1 MDKRNQTED
10 KVLKRA
16 AKCFADELLRYFNIT
31 GTVSGIAP
39 TESIHLELHRMYE
52 DFNLIMDDGSWI
64 HFEFQSSDGGVA
76 DLRRFRTY
84 EAVTSQQYGVPVTT
98 YVLYSGQ
105 IRQPKTELTE
115 GLNTYRIHPILMS
128 DRDAN
133 DLFENLQRKKDCGEP
148 LTKEDLVPL
157 TLSLL
162 MGGTMPMEDRVTQ
175 TFRYLQEEPLEKED
189 QRNLEA
195 LTYALA
201 TKFLDQNAMK
211 KLEGMIKM
219 TELGQMLYND
229 GLADGIRQG
238 LSQGIS
244 QGILSIARNLLGSV
258 SDEFIIE
265 KTGITPEQLQE
276 LKEEKE
282 SEKPTDNIT

>member
-1 MDKRNQTED
+1 MDKRNQ
-10 KVLKRA
+10 
-16 AKCFADELLRYFNIT
+16 
-31 GTVSGIAP
+31 
-39 TESIHLELHRMYE
+39 
-52 DFNLIMDDGSWI
+52 
-64 HFEFQSSDGGVA
+64 
-76 DLRRFRTY
+76 
-84 EAVTSQQYGVPVTT
+84 
-98 YVLYSGQ
+98 
-105 IRQPKTELTE
+105 TELTE

-162 MGGTMPMEDRVTQ
+162 MGGAMPMEDRVTQ

-201 TKFLDQNAMK
+201 TKFLDQSAMK

-229 GLADGIRQG
+229 GLADGIRRG
-238 LSQGIS
+238 LSQGIF
-244 QGILSIARNLLGSV
+244 SIARNLLGSV

-276 LKEEKE
+276 LKEEKAKDKNVTDE
-282 SEKPTDNIT
+282 CFKP

>member
-1 MDKRNQTED
+1 
-10 KVLKRA
+10 
-16 AKCFADELLRYFNIT
+16 
-31 GTVSGIAP
+31 
-39 TESIHLELHRMYE
+39 
-52 DFNLIMDDGSWI
+52 
-64 HFEFQSSDGGVA
+64 
-76 DLRRFRTY
+76 
-84 EAVTSQQYGVPVTT
+84 
-98 YVLYSGQ
+98 
-105 IRQPKTELTE
+105 
-115 GLNTYRIHPILMS
+115 
-128 DRDAN
+128 
-133 DLFENLQRKKDCGEP
+133 
-148 LTKEDLVPL
+148 
-157 TLSLL
+157 
-162 MGGTMPMEDRVTQ
+162 MEDRVTQ

-201 TKFLDQNAMK
+201 TKFLDQSAMK

-276 LKEEKE
+276 LKEEKA
-282 SEKPTDNIT
+282 SANKVP

>member
-1 MDKRNQTED
+1 MDKRNQ
-10 KVLKRA
+10 
-16 AKCFADELLRYFNIT
+16 
-31 GTVSGIAP
+31 
-39 TESIHLELHRMYE
+39 
-52 DFNLIMDDGSWI
+52 
-64 HFEFQSSDGGVA
+64 
-76 DLRRFRTY
+76 
-84 EAVTSQQYGVPVTT
+84 
-98 YVLYSGQ
+98 
-105 IRQPKTELTE
+105 TELTE

-128 DRDAN
+128 DRNAN

-162 MGGTMPMEDRVTQ
+162 MGGAMPMEDRVTQ

-201 TKFLDQNAMK
+201 TKFLDQSAMK

-229 GLADGIRQG
+229 GLADGIRKVVQNSIG
-238 LSQGIS
+238 VIPDDA
-244 QGILSIARNLLGSV
+244 ILAI
-258 SDEFIIE
+258 
-265 KTGITPEQLQE
+265 TGITPEQLQE
-276 LKEEKE
+276 LKEEKAKDKNVTDE
-282 SEKPTDNIT
+282 CFKP

>member
-1 MDKRNQTED
+1 MLHFPLSAPLFFAIV
-10 KVLKRA
+10 KVN
-16 AKCFADELLRYFNIT
+16 ELLRYFNIT

-52 DFNLIMDDGSWI
+52 DFNLS
-64 HFEFQSSDGGVA
+64 
-76 DLRRFRTY
+76 
-84 EAVTSQQYGVPVTT
+84 
-98 YVLYSGQ
+98 
-105 IRQPKTELTE
+105 
-115 GLNTYRIHPILMS
+115 IHPILMS

-162 MGGTMPMEDRVTQ
+162 MGGAMPMEDRVIQ

-201 TKFLDQNAMK
+201 TKFLDQSAMK

-229 GLADGIRQG
+229 GLADGIAQ
-238 LSQGIS
+238 S
-244 QGILSIARNLLGSV
+244 ILSIARNLLGSV

-276 LKEEKE
+276 LKEEKA
-282 SEKPTDNIT
+282 SADKVP

>member
-1 MDKRNQTED
+1 MLHFPLSVPLFFAIV
-10 KVLKRA
+10 KV
-16 AKCFADELLRYFNIT
+16 DELLRYFNIT

-52 DFNLIMDDGSWI
+52 DFNLIMGDGSWI

-128 DRDAN
+128 NQDAN

-157 TLSLL
+157 ALSLL
-162 MGGTMPMEDRVTQ
+162 MGGAMPMEDRVTQ

-201 TKFLDQNAMK
+201 TKFLDQSAMK

-276 LKEEKE
+276 LKEEKA
-282 SEKPTDNIT
+282 SADKVP

>member
-1 MDKRNQTED
+1 MDKRNQ
-10 KVLKRA
+10 
-16 AKCFADELLRYFNIT
+16 
-31 GTVSGIAP
+31 
-39 TESIHLELHRMYE
+39 
-52 DFNLIMDDGSWI
+52 
-64 HFEFQSSDGGVA
+64 
-76 DLRRFRTY
+76 
-84 EAVTSQQYGVPVTT
+84 
-98 YVLYSGQ
+98 
-105 IRQPKTELTE
+105 TELTE

-128 DRDAN
+128 DRNAN

-162 MGGTMPMEDRVTQ
+162 MGGAIPMEDRVTQ
-175 TFRYLQEEPLEKED
+175 TFRYLQEESLEKED

-201 TKFLDQNAMK
+201 TKFLDQSAMK

>member
-1 MDKRNQTED
+1 M
-10 KVLKRA
+10 
-16 AKCFADELLRYFNIT
+16 
-31 GTVSGIAP
+31 
-39 TESIHLELHRMYE
+39 
-52 DFNLIMDDGSWI
+52 
-64 HFEFQSSDGGVA
+64 
-76 DLRRFRTY
+76 
-84 EAVTSQQYGVPVTT
+84 PVTT

-162 MGGTMPMEDRVTQ
+162 MGGAMPMEDRVTQ

-189 QRNLEA
+189 QQNLEA

-201 TKFLDQNAMK
+201 TKFLDQSAMK

-244 QGILSIARNLLGSV
+244 QGIRQVVQNSIGVIPDDAILA
-258 SDEFIIE
+258 I
-265 KTGITPEQLQE
+265 TGITPEQLQE

-282 SEKPTDNIT
+282 SEKPTDNITYHF

>member
-1 MDKRNQTED
+1 MDKRNQ
-10 KVLKRA
+10 
-16 AKCFADELLRYFNIT
+16 
-31 GTVSGIAP
+31 
-39 TESIHLELHRMYE
+39 
-52 DFNLIMDDGSWI
+52 
-64 HFEFQSSDGGVA
+64 
-76 DLRRFRTY
+76 
-84 EAVTSQQYGVPVTT
+84 
-98 YVLYSGQ
+98 
-105 IRQPKTELTE
+105 TELTE

-133 DLFENLQRKKDCGEP
+133 NLFENLQRKKDCGEP

-162 MGGTMPMEDRVTQ
+162 MGGAMPMEDRVTQ

-201 TKFLDQNAMK
+201 TKFLDQSAMK

-244 QGILSIARNLLGSV
+244 QGIRQVVQNSIGVIPDDAILA
-258 SDEFIIE
+258 I
-265 KTGITPEQLQE
+265 TGITPEQLQE

>member
-1 MDKRNQTED
+1 MDKRNQ
-10 KVLKRA
+10 
-16 AKCFADELLRYFNIT
+16 
-31 GTVSGIAP
+31 
-39 TESIHLELHRMYE
+39 
-52 DFNLIMDDGSWI
+52 
-64 HFEFQSSDGGVA
+64 
-76 DLRRFRTY
+76 
-84 EAVTSQQYGVPVTT
+84 
-98 YVLYSGQ
+98 
-105 IRQPKTELTE
+105 TELTE

-128 DRDAN
+128 DRNAN
-133 DLFENLQRKKDCGEP
+133 DLFENLQRKKDCGES

-162 MGGTMPMEDRVTQ
+162 MGGAMPMEDRVTQ

-189 QRNLEA
+189 QQNLEA

-201 TKFLDQNAMK
+201 TKFLDQSAMK

-238 LSQGIS
+238 IS
-244 QGILSIARNLLGSV
+244 QGIRQVVQNSIGVIPDDAILA
-258 SDEFIIE
+258 I
-265 KTGITPEQLQE
+265 TGITPEQLQE

>member
-1 MDKRNQTED
+1 MLHFPLSAPLFFAIV
-10 KVLKRA
+10 KVN
-16 AKCFADELLRYFNIT
+16 ELLRYFNIT

-52 DFNLIMDDGSWI
+52 DFNLS
-64 HFEFQSSDGGVA
+64 
-76 DLRRFRTY
+76 
-84 EAVTSQQYGVPVTT
+84 
-98 YVLYSGQ
+98 
-105 IRQPKTELTE
+105 
-115 GLNTYRIHPILMS
+115 IHPILMS

-162 MGGTMPMEDRVTQ
+162 MGGAMPMEDRVTQ

-189 QRNLEA
+189 QQNLEA

-201 TKFLDQNAMK
+201 TKFLDQSAMK

-229 GLADGIRQG
+229 GLADGIAQ
-238 LSQGIS
+238 S
-244 QGILSIARNLLGSV
+244 ILSIARNLLGSV

-276 LKEEKE
+276 LKEEKA
-282 SEKPTDNIT
+282 SADKVP

>member
-1 MDKRNQTED
+1 MLLFPLSVPLFFAIV
-10 KVLKRA
+10 KV
-16 AKCFADELLRYFNIT
+16 DELLRYFNIT

-39 TESIHLELHRMYE
+39 TESIHLELRRMYE
-52 DFNLIMDDGSWI
+52 DFNLIMGDGSWI

-105 IRQPKTELTE
+105 IRHPKTELTE

-133 DLFENLQRKKDCGEP
+133 NLFENLQRKKDCGEP

-157 TLSLL
+157 ALSLL
-162 MGGTMPMEDRVTQ
+162 MGGAMPMEDRVTQ

-201 TKFLDQNAMK
+201 TKFLDQSAMK

-229 GLADGIRQG
+229 GLT
-238 LSQGIS
+238 

-276 LKEEKE
+276 LKEEKA
-282 SEKPTDNIT
+282 SADKVP

>member
-52 DFNLIMDDGSWI
+52 DFNLIMGDGSWI

-105 IRQPKTELTE
+105 IRQPKTELT
-115 GLNTYRIHPILMS
+115 RIWCP
-128 DRDAN
+128 
-133 DLFENLQRKKDCGEP
+133 
-148 LTKEDLVPL
+148 
-157 TLSLL
+157 
-162 MGGTMPMEDRVTQ
+162 
-175 TFRYLQEEPLEKED
+175 
-189 QRNLEA
+189 
-195 LTYALA
+195 
-201 TKFLDQNAMK
+201 
-211 KLEGMIKM
+211 
-219 TELGQMLYND
+219 
-229 GLADGIRQG
+229 
-238 LSQGIS
+238 
-244 QGILSIARNLLGSV
+244 
-258 SDEFIIE
+258 
-265 KTGITPEQLQE
+265 
-276 LKEEKE
+276 
-282 SEKPTDNIT
+282 